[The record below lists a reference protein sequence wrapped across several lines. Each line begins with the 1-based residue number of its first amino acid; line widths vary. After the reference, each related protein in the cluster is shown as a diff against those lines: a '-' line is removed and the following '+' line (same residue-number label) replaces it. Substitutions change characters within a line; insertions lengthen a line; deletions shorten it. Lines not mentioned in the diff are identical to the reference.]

1 MTTKELLI
9 QELTNSPEEL
19 IEELM
24 DFLLFVRSRRS
35 LDSVSRSLNQD
46 LQQSRPYGLCM
57 GEFTV
62 PEDFDAPLP
71 DEVLQDFEQ
80 PL

>member
-1 MTTKELLI
+1 MTTKERLI
-9 QELTNSPEEL
+9 QELINSPEEL
-19 IEELM
+19 VEELM

-35 LDSVSRSLNQD
+35 LNQD
-46 LQQSRPYGLCM
+46 LQQSRPYGLCT

-62 PEDFDAPLP
+62 PENFDDPLP
-71 DEVLQDFEQ
+71 DDVLQDFEY